1 MSDSTAPAIESG
13 QQNAGDALPNEATVT
28 PASSPA
34 QPVASSNDSL
44 KERSNSN
51 LKSKIFAGRAKHVV
65 IAILIVVALAGGFS
79 LFKSRAFSAVL
90 PKANAAVDEI
100 LIEPR
105 SMSFWVDATGTLRA
119 SSVRNFSAPPP
130 FGEYWQFQ
138 IVSIAPEGN
147 NVKNGDLLINFDAQ
161 KVREDL
167 QRFQSELDQA
177 NKELEK
183 TRIQIDLE
191 REELT
196 SRLAAAE
203 NKFEKLK
210 LKQGT
215 GILEASNDVEKDR
228 LAVEQGRREVE
239 ALKERID
246 WHKKSSEASYNIILS
261 RKARAENRVNSI
273 QRGMAGFQAKAD
285 RDGVVVYKTKWNGE
299 SYRVGETVW
308 SGMPIIEIPDLS
320 TILAEGLVPEVDIG
334 KVKIGQR
341 AEVSIDAFP
350 GRSFSGSVKS
360 IGTLVRPKAWDIPNK
375 VLDVQVTLDQLDVS
389 VMRPAMSIRVKIET
403 NSISDCLAVPLK
415 AVLTT
420 SEGALVKVKS
430 ETGWRSQK
438 VKLGDSNG
446 ADIVVTEG
454 LHKGDRVAADYLKA
468 R

>member
-1 MSDSTAPAIESG
+1 MNDSIAPDSSQQTATNVTLNDAKLTLSAPAKSPESC
-13 QQNAGDALPNEATVT
+13 DTKKEHT
-28 PASSPA
+28 PR
-34 QPVASSNDSL
+34 NL
-44 KERSNSN
+44 RSRVYS
-51 LKSKIFAGRAKHVV
+51 GRTKH
-65 IAILIVVALAGGFS
+65 IVVAAIVVAALAGGFS
-79 LFKSRAFSAVL
+79 LLKSRAFSSVL
-90 PKANAAVDEI
+90 PKTNAAVDEI
-100 LIEPR
+100 VIDSR

-119 SSVRNFSAPPP
+119 SSVRSFSAPPP

-138 IVSIAPEGN
+138 IVSLAPEGN
-147 NVKNGDLLINFDAQ
+147 NVKAGDLLITFDAQ

-183 TRIQIDLE
+183 TRVQIDLE
-191 REELT
+191 RQELT
-196 SRLAAAE
+196 SRLVAAE

-215 GILEASNDVEKDR
+215 GILEASNEVEKDR

-239 ALKERID
+239 ALKDRIE

-273 QRGMAGFQAKAD
+273 QKGMSGFEAKAD
-285 RDGVVVYKTKWNGE
+285 RGGVVVYKTKWNGE
-299 SYRVGETVW
+299 RYRVGETVW
-308 SGMPIIEIPDLS
+308 FGNSVIEIPDLN

-341 AEVSIDAFP
+341 ADVSIDAFP
-350 GRSFSGSVKS
+350 GRSFSGTVKS

-375 VLDVQVTLDQLDVS
+375 VLDVQVALDQLDIS
-389 VMRPAMSIRVKIET
+389 MMRPAMSIRVKIET
-403 NSISDCLAVPLK
+403 NSISDCFAVPLK

-420 SEGALVKVKS
+420 AEGAQIKIKS
-430 ETGWRSQK
+430 ETGWRPQK

-446 ADIVVTEG
+446 TDLVVSEG
-454 LHKGDRVAADYLKA
+454 LNRGDRVAADYLKA

>member
-1 MSDSTAPAIESG
+1 MSDSMAPASESS
-13 QQNAGDALPNEATVT
+13 QQTATNVMSDEAKPLPSAPAKSPQSLDAQKEH
-28 PASSPA
+28 SSR
-34 QPVASSNDSL
+34 NL
-44 KERSNSN
+44 RSRVYS
-51 LKSKIFAGRAKHVV
+51 GRTKHIV
-65 IAILIVVALAGGFS
+65 IAAIVVAALAGGFS

-90 PKANAAVDEI
+90 PQTNAAVDEI
-100 LIEPR
+100 VIESR

-119 SSVRNFSAPPP
+119 SSVRSFSAPPP

-138 IVSIAPEGN
+138 IVSLAPEGN
-147 NVKNGDLLINFDAQ
+147 NVKAGDLLISFDAQ

-183 TRIQIDLE
+183 TRVQIDLE
-191 REELT
+191 RQELT

-239 ALKERID
+239 ALKDRIE

-273 QRGMAGFQAKAD
+273 QKGMAGFEAKAD
-285 RDGVVVYKTKWNGE
+285 RGGVVVYKTKWNGE
-299 SYRVGETVW
+299 RYRVGETVW
-308 SGMPIIEIPDLS
+308 FGNSVIEIPDLN

-341 AEVSIDAFP
+341 VDVSIDAFP

-375 VLDVQVTLDQLDVS
+375 VLDVQVALDQLDIL

-403 NSISDCLAVPLK
+403 NSISDCFAVPLK

-420 SEGALVKVKS
+420 AEGALVKSKS

-454 LHKGDRVAADYLKA
+454 LTRGDRVAADYLKA

>member
-1 MSDSTAPAIESG
+1 MGDPTISPIETIQPAEKTVSISDPAATSSSGPPHSAAPMTKTPDEGSG
-13 QQNAGDALPNEATVT
+13 
-28 PASSPA
+28 
-34 QPVASSNDSL
+34 
-44 KERSNSN
+44 RIH
-51 LKSKIFAGRAKHVV
+51 KSRVYSGRTKQVV
-65 IAILIVVALAGGFS
+65 IAVIIVATLAGGFS
-79 LFKSRAFSAVL
+79 LLRSRAFSAVL
-90 PKANAAVDEI
+90 PKANASVDELVI
-100 LIEPR
+100 DPR

-130 FGEYWQFQ
+130 FGDYWQFQ
-138 IVSIAPEGN
+138 IVSLAPEGN
-147 NVKNGDLLINFDAQ
+147 NVKTGDLLINFDAQ

-177 NKELEK
+177 TKELEK
-183 TRIQIDLE
+183 TRVQIDLE
-191 REELT
+191 RQELT

-215 GILEASNDVEKDR
+215 GTLEASNDIEKDR

-261 RKARAENRVNSI
+261 RKARAENRVNTI
-273 QRGMAGFQAKAD
+273 QKGMAGFQAKAD

-299 SYRVGETVW
+299 RYRVGETVW
-308 SGMPIIEIPDLS
+308 SGMPVIEIPELS

-334 KVKIGQR
+334 KVKTGQH
-341 AEVSIDAFP
+341 ADVSIDAFP

-360 IGTLVRPKAWDIPNK
+360 IGTLVKPKAWDIPNK
-375 VLDVQVTLDQLDVS
+375 VLDVQITLDQLDVS

-403 NSISDCLAVPLK
+403 NSILDCLAVPLK

-446 ADIVVTEG
+446 TDIVVTEG
-454 LHKGDRVAADYLKA
+454 LNKGDRVAADYLKA

>member
-1 MSDSTAPAIESG
+1 MSDSTAHAIESG
-13 QQNAGDALPNEATVT
+13 QQSAGNALSNETIGA
-28 PASSPA
+28 PASSPPRPA
-34 QPVASSNDSL
+34 ASSDDSPG
-44 KERSNSN
+44 ERSTSN
-51 LKSKIFAGRAKHVV
+51 PKSRIYSGRTKHVL
-65 IAILIVVALAGGFS
+65 IAIIIVAALAGGFS
-79 LFKSRAFSAVL
+79 LFRSRAFSAVL
-90 PKANAAVDEI
+90 PKANASVDEI

-147 NVKNGDLLINFDAQ
+147 NVKNGDMLINFDAQ

-183 TRIQIDLE
+183 TRVQIDLE

-215 GILEASNDVEKDR
+215 GILEASNDIEKDR

-273 QRGMAGFQAKAD
+273 QKGMAGFQAKAD

-299 SYRVGETVW
+299 RYRVGETVW
-308 SGMPIIEIPDLS
+308 SGMPIIEIPELS

-334 KVKIGQR
+334 KIKIGQR

-360 IGTLVRPKAWDIPNK
+360 IRIFEPIKPPSNIHKL
-375 VLDVQVTLDQLDVS
+375 
-389 VMRPAMSIRVKIET
+389 
-403 NSISDCLAVPLK
+403 
-415 AVLTT
+415 
-420 SEGALVKVKS
+420 
-430 ETGWRSQK
+430 RS
-438 VKLGDSNG
+438 
-446 ADIVVTEG
+446 
-454 LHKGDRVAADYLKA
+454 
-468 R
+468 